1 MKKKFFSLA
10 LSGVLLCSVA
20 APALAAG
27 DMLISP
33 GPEAG
38 DTEAP
43 LSDSLLY
50 CGQVKAVLAAPD
62 GTVTGL
68 HMDSEQAGEFIMKIT
83 EDTFWID
90 SGERAPCQPSDVKE
104 GDQLYVFHS
113 PVSTRSMPPQS
124 EAYAIVRNIPQDE
137 GGGMYHKVES
147 VTRLENAIQI
157 TTSGG
162 GLFLYADGE
171 TLLSSYT
178 GSPAALDA
186 IQAGDHIMAWYGVV
200 ALSYPARGNAQHIM
214 ALDREAVET
223 EPLTRAELVSL
234 LHTAEGG
241 PVVNY
246 LMDYSDVD
254 QSAPYREAVRWAASE
269 QLVSGYGDGSFGPE
283 NAVTWEQMVSILWRW
298 AGSPMLMDYPGLSNY
313 TDAADIS
320 LYAQPALAWA
330 HQRGLLPQE
339 GTLGPHDPVAP
350 EEAEAMLAALREAQ

>member
-1 MKKKFFSLA
+1 MNKKLFSLA

-33 GPEAG
+33 GPVAG

-43 LSDSLLY
+43 LADSLLY
-50 CGQVKAVLAAPD
+50 CGQVKAVLAGPD

-90 SGERAPCQPSDVKE
+90 SGERTPCQSSDVKE
-104 GDQLYVFHS
+104 GERLYVFHS

-124 EAYAIVRNIPQDE
+124 EAYAIVRNIPRDAD
-137 GGGMYHKVES
+137 GGMYHKVES

-157 TTSGG
+157 TTSAG
-162 GLFLYADGE
+162 GLFLSAGGE
-171 TLLSSYT
+171 TTLSSYS

-186 IQAGDHIMAWYGVV
+186 IQTGDHIMAWYGAV
-200 ALSYPARGNAQHIM
+200 ALSYPARAQAQHIM
-214 ALDREAVET
+214 VLDRENTRVK
-223 EPLTRAELVSL
+223 PLTRAGLVSL
-234 LHTAEGG
+234 LHAAEGS

-254 QSAPYREAVRWAASE
+254 QSAPCGEAVRWATSE

-283 NAVTWEQMVSILWRW
+283 NAVTREQMVSILWRR
-298 AGSPMLMDYPGLSNY
+298 AGSPVLMDYPGLGNY
-313 TDAADIS
+313 TDAGDIS

-330 HQRGLLPQE
+330 HQKGLLPQE
-339 GTLGPHDPVAP
+339 GHLGPKEPVAP
-350 EEAEAMLAALREAQ
+350 EEAETMLAALMDAQ